1 MIPES
6 VAVFFSCIVGLLCG
20 SFLNV
25 CILRLPAGES
35 ILTPRSR
42 CRHCRRAIPAFD
54 NIPVLS
60 WLILRG
66 RCRHCGQE
74 ISRQYPL
81 VEAATGALFAACV
94 WHTGL
99 HWQTLLDAT
108 MIFLLLGLAVMDAR
122 TFLLPDAFTLGGLG
136 AAIALRVLQPSLS
149 QRISSL
155 SQRISVAEHTALAA
169 MAAALLL
176 LLTRWLYRWL
186 RKHDGMG
193 LGDVKLLAMIA
204 AFLGLPLALLTLFLA
219 VLAAAGISIA
229 QLVRGRA
236 HAKTMLPFGSFLAAS
251 GIAAVFIGR
260 PLLHWYAGFFP

>member
-1 MIPES
+1 MISPES
-6 VAVFFSCIVGLLCG
+6 ITVLFACIAGLLCG

-35 ILTPRSR
+35 ILTPRSH

-54 NIPVLS
+54 NLPILS
-60 WLILRG
+60 WLVLHG
-66 RCRHCGQE
+66 RCRHCDQK

-108 MIFLLLGLAVMDAR
+108 MIFLLLGLAVMDAQ

-136 AAIALRVLQPSLS
+136 TAFALRVLQPSLS
-149 QRISSL
+149 QRIS
-155 SQRISVAEHTALAA
+155 VAKHTALAA
-169 MAAALLL
+169 LAAALLL

-219 VLAAAGISIA
+219 VLAAAGASIV

-251 GIAAVFIGR
+251 GIAVVFLGR
-260 PLLHWYAGFFP
+260 PLLRWYVGFFH